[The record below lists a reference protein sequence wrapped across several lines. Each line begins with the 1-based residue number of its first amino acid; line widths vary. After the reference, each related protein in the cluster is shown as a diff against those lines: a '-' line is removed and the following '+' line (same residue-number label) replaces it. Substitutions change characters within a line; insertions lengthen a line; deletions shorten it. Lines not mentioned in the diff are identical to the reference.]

1 MLGGAHALWCAYLAY
16 LVLGR
21 GEGEVDPTRVHIAR
35 DQQALYFRLAARAVY
50 YTAGA
55 VAMFFGLVFW
65 ASHALVQSPAAI
77 QRIHETLGSLFG
89 PVFAH
94 HVRYRL

>member
-1 MLGGAHALWCAYLAY
+1 
-16 LVLGR
+16 
-21 GEGEVDPTRVHIAR
+21 VHIAR